1 VQDRYRRY
9 GSKAIALALLRAV
22 AILGTA
28 AGTRLLTEVAD
39 PDVFGQFKLIAGMAV
54 LTTGV
59 VTAPLTS
66 YAMRSYHDAIVQGGA
81 KAFIADARRALS
93 VVGAGIAVV
102 AVLISVAAGAA
113 LGRPILLIAGVAVG
127 ALAIATSLVSMER
140 GLLISSGRVVV
151 AGAYEAAAASLL
163 PLAAAL
169 AAYSLEYVPSVGM
182 ALAQALLMFAGASM
196 LRRLAPA
203 GRPQV
208 SPKTWLTRSIPFAAP
223 LALVGALGWL
233 FNVGDRYL
241 LAALTSTG
249 EVGIYSAAYGLAAL
263 PLAALGGLLPTLA
276 YEPLFRSA
284 SLNNEAHRRS
294 LSARLLTYQGALVMA
309 GVAVIIL
316 FAPVAVRL
324 LLAEDF
330 RAGAVH
336 IIRWVAVGQ
345 GFQVAA
351 YALDL
356 DSYSTTKTR
365 YLAVSYSIAVTV
377 ALAMNLLLIPRF
389 GALGAAQATAI
400 SGFAYFTAMLTL
412 TRRAVRAQMHTPTR
426 SADE

>member
-9 GSKAIALALLRAV
+9 GSKGIALALLRAV

-54 LTTGV
+54 LATGV

-66 YAMRSYHDAIVQGGA
+66 YAMRSYHDANVEGDA
-81 KAFIADARRALS
+81 NAFVADARRALS
-93 VVGAGIAVV
+93 VVGAVIAVV
-102 AVLISVAAGAA
+102 AVLISVAAGAT
-113 LGRPILLIAGVAVG
+113 LGRPILLLAGLAVA
-127 ALAIATSLVSMER
+127 ALAIATSFVSLER
-140 GLLISSGRVVV
+140 GLLVSSGRVLV
-151 AGAYEAAAASLL
+151 AGGYEAAAGSLL
-163 PLAAAL
+163 PLSAAL
-169 AAYSLEYVPSVGM
+169 AAYALEYVPSIGM
-182 ALAQALLMFAGASM
+182 AMAQALLMFAGAAM
-196 LRRLAPA
+196 LRRLTTA
-203 GRPQV
+203 GRAEL
-208 SPKTWLTRSIPFAAP
+208 SPREWLVRSLPFAAP

-241 LAALTSTG
+241 LAALTSTE

-284 SLNNEAHRRS
+284 SLNNETHRRS
-294 LSARLLTYQGALVMA
+294 VSTRLLTYQSALVIA
-309 GVAVIIL
+309 GVAGIIL
-316 FAPVAVRL
+316 LAPIAVRL

-330 RAGAVH
+330 RAGAVQ

-356 DSYSTTKTR
+356 DAYSTAKTR
-365 YLAVSYSIAVTV
+365 HLAVSYTIAVTV

-400 SGFAYFTAMLTL
+400 SGVVYFTAMLRL
-412 TRRAVRAQMHTPTR
+412 TRRTVQDRVRGPAEP
-426 SADE
+426 ADE